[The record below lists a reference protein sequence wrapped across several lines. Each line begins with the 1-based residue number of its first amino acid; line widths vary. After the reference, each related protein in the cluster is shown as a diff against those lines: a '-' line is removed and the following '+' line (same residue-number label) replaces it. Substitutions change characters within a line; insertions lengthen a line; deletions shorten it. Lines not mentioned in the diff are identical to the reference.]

1 MKGTVVNA
9 VLTKY
14 DNSKD
19 KLVQIL
25 LDLQEGSGQNY
36 IPREWLEEV
45 SKKLDMPLTKVYDV
59 ATFYAMYNLE
69 PKGRYVIEVCK
80 SAPCRSRKAETIA
93 QSLEKL
99 LGVKMGETTGDG
111 LFTLQHTSCFGACDI
126 SPAIKIGEKVYGNL
140 NEDKLTEIIRS
151 YREGQK

>member
-1 MKGTVVNA
+1 MKGTVVSE

-19 KLVQIL
+19 RLVQIL
-25 LDLQEGSGQNY
+25 LDLQEESGQNY

-45 SKKLDMPLTKVYDV
+45 SQKLDTPLTKVYDV
-59 ATFYAMYNLE
+59 ATFYAMYNLD

-80 SAPCRSRKAETIA
+80 SAPCRSRKAETLA

-99 LGVKMGETTGDG
+99 LSIKMGETTADG

-140 NEDKLTEIIRS
+140 NEDKLAEIIRA